1 MQKPQ
6 QNICLTV
13 DVEEYFHAANL
24 KSECPIRSW
33 NRLPSRIEEST
44 ENLLDIFDKSD
55 AKGTFFI
62 LGYSAKT
69 FPSLVKLIK
78 SRGHEIASHGYA
90 HKIAYH
96 QNYKQFKR
104 DVERSKKLLEDIT
117 GEEIFGYRAPNF
129 SIVKSNLWAYDALI
143 EAGYKYDSSL
153 NPVHHHRYGNVER
166 SRHPEWITG
175 KNNKKLL
182 VLPLNTFK
190 LKGMPFPLPIAGG
203 AYWRLLPFKIIDK
216 AVRYNIKNGSDKYG
230 SPICYVHPWEID
242 PQQPYFPKLS
252 ANNRIRHYV
261 GIKNFAAKIN
271 RILENFH
278 STSINDAYL
287 RNVNLTGT
295 FPESNIS
302 SFSAAE

>member
-1 MQKPQ
+1 MWPLG
-6 QNICLTV
+6 ILS
-13 DVEEYFHAANL
+13 YFGKDRAG
-24 KSECPIRSW
+24 R
-33 NRLPSRIEEST
+33 RGG
-44 ENLLDIFDKSD
+44 
-55 AKGTFFI
+55 KG
-62 LGYSAKT
+62 
-69 FPSLVKLIK
+69 
-78 SRGHEIASHGYA
+78 
-90 HKIAYH
+90 
-96 QNYKQFKR
+96 Q
-104 DVERSKKLLEDIT
+104 IT
-117 GEEIFGYRAPNF
+117 GRHSVRGTCRRSTR
-129 SIVKSNLWAYDALI
+129 SI
-143 EAGYKYDSSL
+143 
-153 NPVHHHRYGNVER
+153 
-166 SRHPEWITG
+166 
-175 KNNKKLL
+175 
-182 VLPLNTFK
+182 
-190 LKGMPFPLPIAGG
+190 KGMPFPLPIAGG